1 MTTTLADLSADR
13 LRVVVAESNYLGS
26 QLIAAGLQRS
36 RANFDV
42 YAFCGDAAGVVRE
55 VQLRQPDVL
64 LISAQLKDGRFTGF
78 GVLEQLRAWQPKP
91 VPVMLLDY
99 FEREMVVD
107 AFRCGA
113 RGIFCRG
120 SSFKVLPKCIRCVH
134 QGQIWA
140 SNSELDVLLEI
151 ITRFRPPRIVNSR
164 AMALLTPRE
173 SDVARLVVE
182 GMRNQEISTNLN
194 LREHTVRN
202 YLLRIFDKLGIS
214 SRVELI
220 LYATSLPE
228 LADHC
233 VSDTPPNVRMSSA
246 VSQTRPYKVT

>member
-1 MTTTLADLSADR
+1 MNTLANVSADR
-13 LRVVVAESNYLGS
+13 LRVFVADANYLNS
-26 QLIAAGLQRS
+26 QLIATGLQRS

-42 YAFCGDAAGVVRE
+42 YAFCGDSAGIVRE
-55 VQLRQPDVL
+55 LQVREPDVL
-64 LISAQLKDGRFTGF
+64 LISAQLKDGKYTGF
-78 GVLEQLRAWQPKP
+78 RVLEQLRTWHSKP

-99 FEREMVVD
+99 FEPETVLD

-120 SSFKVLPKCIRCVH
+120 SSIKALPKCIRCVH

-140 SNSELDVLLEI
+140 SNSELEVLLEI
-151 ITRFRPPRIVNSR
+151 ITRFRPPRIVNSKG
-164 AMALLTPRE
+164 MALLTPRE

-182 GMRNQEISTNLN
+182 GMRNQEISTKLN

-220 LYATSLPE
+220 LYATSLPQ
-228 LADHC
+228 LADHS
-233 VSDTPPNVRMSSA
+233 VSDTPECTQLQRRGHPAGA
-246 VSQTRPYKVT
+246 VK

>member
-1 MTTTLADLSADR
+1 MKTLANFSADR
-13 LRVVVAESNYLGS
+13 LRVFVAEANHLNS

-42 YAFCGDAAGVVRE
+42 YAFCGDAAAVIGE
-55 VQLRQPDVL
+55 LQLRQPDVL

-78 GVLEQLRAWQPKP
+78 RVLEQLRTWPSKP
-91 VPVMLLDY
+91 VPVMLLDH
-99 FEREMVVD
+99 FERETVLD

-140 SNSELDVLLEI
+140 SNSELEVLLEI
-151 ITRFRPPRIVNSR
+151 ITRFRPPRIVNSKG
-164 AMALLTPRE
+164 MALLTPRE

-182 GMRNQEISTNLN
+182 GMRNQEISTKLN

-214 SRVELI
+214 SRVELV
-220 LYATSLPE
+220 LYSTSLPAE
-228 LADHC
+228 HFI
-233 VSDTPPNVRMSSA
+233 SETPESPHVQARAHSA
-246 VSQTRPYKVT
+246 GTVK